1 MIEVAVAARLAPLA
15 GGHVYP
21 QIAPPDAPSPRITWT
36 LVSGSAG
43 WTLSG
48 WDGST
53 DAQLQVDAWALSKRE
68 ALLLAAQGFDALL
81 GSSIDFCVS
90 DAGRLPDRMRGNQQA
105 CQAQCGTHRVQ
116 N

>member
-1 MIEVAVAARLAPLA
+1 MIEVAIATRLAPLA

-43 WTLSG
+43 VTLSG

-68 ALLLAAQGFDALL
+68 ALVLAAQVFDALL
-81 GSSIDFCVS
+81 GRDIDFCVS
-90 DAGRLPDRMRGNQQA
+90 DAARLPDDYEPDTRLF
-105 CQAQCGTHRVQ
+105 RVSWEYTLQ
-116 N
+116 P